1 MNIIVY
7 DIAALGGGGVTV
19 LDQYIEHAKVDK
31 ENQWWFII
39 ALSGYEKHE
48 TDNVHIVYQK
58 ELDVR
63 GLKRWLR
70 RFVFEHCKLSGV
82 VSEIKPDRVLSL
94 QNMMMPKAKC
104 PQTIYLHQSLQ
115 FAPVKFSFLKKEERS
130 CAFRQRVIC
139 RLMKPSL
146 RRADEIIVQTVWMKK
161 ATAKWL
167 GISEEKIRV
176 ERPSVPT
183 LPTSSSNR
191 GSRDKRL
198 FFYPAAGNVYKNHR
212 VIIDACKLL
221 KRDGIHDYH
230 ITFTLNPSENG
241 FVKSLYDEVQKEHL
255 PISFIGYQGQEAV
268 FEKYVEQTLLF
279 PSYIETFGLPLQ
291 EAKAFYA
298 PIIASDCP
306 YAHDVLEGYDQCLFA
321 EWDDAQ
327 AWADAILK
335 SMAQCKS

>member
-7 DIAALGGGGVTV
+7 DIAALGGGGVTI

-70 RFVFEHCKLSGV
+70 RFVFEHRKLSGV
-82 VSEIKPDRVLSL
+82 VSRIKPDRVLSL

-104 PQTIYLHQSLQ
+104 PQTVYLHQSLQ
-115 FAPVKFSFLKKEERS
+115 FAPVKFSFLKREERS

-146 RRADEIIVQTVWMKK
+146 RRADEIIVQTKWMKK
-161 ATAKWL
+161 ATAQWL
-167 GISEEKIRV
+167 GTGETKIRV
-176 ERPSVPT
+176 ERPGLT
-183 LPTSSSNR
+183 RITERRNNQNR
-191 GSRDKRL
+191 RDKRR

-212 VIIDACKLL
+212 VIIDACKIL
-221 KRDGIHDYH
+221 KQDGYRDYRIE
-230 ITFTLNPSENG
+230 FTLKPDDSG
-241 FVKSLYDEVQKEHL
+241 FVKAMYDEVQREQL
-255 PISFIGYQGQEAV
+255 PISFISFQDKESMNV
-268 FEKYVEQTLLF
+268 KYAQQTLLF

-291 EAKAFYA
+291 EARGYGAE
-298 PIIASDCP
+298 IIVSDCDF
-306 YAHDVLEGYDQCLFA
+306 AHEVLEEYDRCKYVP
-321 EWDDAQ
+321 WDDAT
-327 AWADAILK
+327 AWAEAMRNEL
-335 SMAQCKS
+335 SHE